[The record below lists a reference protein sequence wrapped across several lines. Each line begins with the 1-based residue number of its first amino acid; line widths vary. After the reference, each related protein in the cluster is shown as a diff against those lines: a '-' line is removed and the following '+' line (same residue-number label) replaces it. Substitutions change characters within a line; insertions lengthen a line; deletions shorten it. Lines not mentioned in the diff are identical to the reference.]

1 MVPIEHTATTVDYMW
16 VSVYVTLNNNCICP
30 DYQQSWVGYRHVSR
44 PSTNMDTGCLNHYS
58 QRHGSLSKLHILK
71 DMVDKPAVGLM
82 KHQKV
87 SFPLQPSNPTIF
99 SWDPFLKKGY
109 GK

>member
-1 MVPIEHTATTVDYMW
+1 
-16 VSVYVTLNNNCICP
+16 
-30 DYQQSWVGYRHVSR
+30 
-44 PSTNMDTGCLNHYS
+44 
-58 QRHGSLSKLHILK
+58 
-71 DMVDKPAVGLM
+71 MVDKPAVGLM

-109 GK
+109 GKWPNIWIKGNSNYSSLIAGNKSFTLI